1 MNIIELLLKEL
12 DAEVANTRKM
22 LERIPND
29 KYDWQPHV
37 KSMTIRRL
45 ATHLADLPNWIAMT
59 LTTAELDFAT
69 SDWKEDVINNTGEL
83 LSVFERSVVNG
94 KAQLEKA
101 NEATLQEIW
110 TMRSGVQIYF
120 QSTKYEFIRIT
131 IAQII
136 HHRAQMG
143 VFLRLLNIPIPGP
156 YGPSA
161 DEMEFAA

>member
-59 LTTAELDFAT
+59 LTTTELDFAT
-69 SDWKEDVINNTGEL
+69 SDWKEDVINNTVEL
-83 LSVFERSVVNG
+83 LSVFERSVLNG
-94 KAQLEKA
+94 KEQLEKA
-101 NEATLQEIW
+101 NEAALQEIW

-120 QSTKYEFIRIT
+120 QSTKYEFIRTT

>member
-12 DAEVANTRKM
+12 KEETAITRKM

-37 KSMTIRRL
+37 KSMTVRRL
-45 ATHLADLPNWIAMT
+45 AAHIADLPNWIPMT
-59 LTTAELDFAT
+59 LTTTELDFAT
-69 SDWKEDVINNTGEL
+69 ADWKEEIINNTEEL
-83 LSVFERSVVNG
+83 LACFDRSAANSIAG
-94 KAQLEKA
+94 LEKA
-101 NEATLQEIW
+101 TEEQLPQQWI
-110 TMRSGVQIYF
+110 MRSGEQIYVKA
-120 QSTKYEFIRIT
+120 TKYEFIRIT
-131 IAQII
+131 FGQMI

-143 VFLRLLNIPIPGP
+143 VFLRLLNIPIPGA